1 MDASVKKVAEVL
13 SRLGTQE
20 ARQVLQ
26 KIAKNDAKLASDI
39 EKQMFSYEK
48 ILDLDSKDLQRLHQK
63 IDEKDL
69 VFALKATGAALGSY
83 ILSAVSD
90 RRKKMILEQMKHLGK
105 IKRSDA
111 EEAKLRIAA
120 TMRQMLE
127 KGEISFDLRV
137 E

>member
-1 MDASVKKVAEVL
+1 
-13 SRLGTQE
+13 
-20 ARQVLQ
+20 
-26 KIAKNDAKLASDI
+26 
-39 EKQMFSYEK
+39 
-48 ILDLDSKDLQRLHQK
+48 
-63 IDEKDL
+63 L